1 MSKAKIND
9 FKIIDLSFIVNEAD
23 AVESLESSKEFADS
37 EIGLYSLE
45 ARARKLSDG
54 EMLQYNLNGNY
65 SRIELSIVVWEGY
78 AGDDLEEAEA
88 WVKRLGE
95 ESEINGVEVNS
106 RDILPDEFD
115 AFQAC
120 APEYFEEEDQGS

>member
-1 MSKAKIND
+1 MSKAKIDD

-23 AVESLESSKEFADS
+23 AAECLESAKEFADS

-45 ARARKLSDG
+45 AKARKISDG
-54 EMLQYNLNGNY
+54 EMLKYNLNGNY
-65 SRIELSIVVWEGY
+65 SQIELSIVVWEGY
-78 AGDDLEEAEA
+78 AGEDLEEAEE

-95 ESEINGVEVNS
+95 ETEINAVEVKS
-106 RDILPDEFD
+106 RDMLPDEFD

-120 APEYFEEEDQGS
+120 APEYFEEEDQSR